1 MTEFEQRFR
10 LQTLGRSERT
20 PSADFTDR
28 VMSEIR
34 RRAQHGSNLD
44 DRGFTER
51 VMSEIRRKRRNLRLW
66 RSAAAA
72 VAAVVLGLFFLP
84 SQSPESAA
92 RAWLCSAQ
100 NSDGSWAPEK
110 FGGSQHYR
118 AALTALSA
126 LCLDA
131 EPGKYRGE
139 ILKIRLPLEKI
150 PSGETQADAYNRA
163 LAAFALVS
171 LVQTGRYDELKPLSE
186 QYLRTLVRS
195 QTPAGAWT
203 YDTSSGNAALTAWVV
218 RVLALSHDDTSAV
231 SLKKGLRWL
240 EKCRRADGSFCYTPS
255 GETATP
261 TLNAMIACAFEAAGI
276 RMPAHILPE
285 DNYYSRYFAAES
297 ARKNT
302 TDFSNLRTKIATSIA
317 KNGRFLPDNRWSS
330 VGGDLYAAAFT
341 LLSL

>member
-10 LQTLGRSERT
+10 LQTLGQPERT
-20 PSADFTDR
+20 PSEDFT
-28 VMSEIR
+28 
-34 RRAQHGSNLD
+34 N
-44 DRGFTER
+44 R
-51 VMSEIRRKRRNLRLW
+51 VMSEIRRKRRSLVLW

-72 VAAVVLGLFFLP
+72 IAAAAVGLFLLP
-84 SQSPESAA
+84 SQPRESAV
-92 RAWLCSAQ
+92 RAWLCRTQ
-100 NSDGSWAPEK
+100 NLDGSWAPEK
-110 FGGSQHYR
+110 FGGSQQYR

-131 EPGKYRGE
+131 EPDKYKDE
-139 ILKIRLPLEKI
+139 ILKIRTSLEKI
-150 PSGETQADAYNRA
+150 PVQETQADAYNRV

-186 QYLRTLVRS
+186 RYLRALVQS

-203 YDTSSGNAALTAWVV
+203 YDASSGNAALTAWAV
-218 RVLALSHDDTSAV
+218 RVLALSHDAAAAV

-240 EKCRRADGSFCYTPS
+240 ENCRKADGSFCYTPS

-276 RMPAHILPE
+276 RMPVRILPE
-285 DNYYSRYFAAES
+285 DNYYSRYFAAEN
-297 ARKNT
+297 ARKSP
-302 TDFSNLRTKIATSIA
+302 TDFSGLRTKIATSIA
-317 KNGRFLPDNRWSS
+317 KNGRLAPDTRWSS